1 MNTKLDEMKEDL
13 QKWESELNDLIAM
26 RNMIMSSPNLNHID
40 LTKTNEIIKRK
51 EDTINE
57 AKLIE
62 IHEEKIIFLYHEEK
76 QEIFLDNKKSLEGNE
91 GVEI

>member
-57 AKLIE
+57 AKLIIDKYE
-62 IHEEKIIFLYHEEK
+62 FTDNDLPPTYEEYIN
-76 QEIFLDNKKSLEGNE
+76 Q
-91 GVEI
+91 